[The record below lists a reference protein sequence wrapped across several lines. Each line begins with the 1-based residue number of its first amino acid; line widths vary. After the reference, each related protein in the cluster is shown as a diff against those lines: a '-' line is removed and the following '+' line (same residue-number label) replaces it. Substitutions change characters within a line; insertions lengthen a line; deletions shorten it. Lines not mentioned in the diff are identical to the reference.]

1 MLQFL
6 FFFFIA
12 EHIEHK
18 SQPDSFSIDVDSGD
32 SDVVNEANF
41 VAQIIQT
48 MGNKSDEYPLVI
60 RELKKVYASSEGRP
74 RNIAVKNFSLA
85 VKKGQIFG
93 LLGPNGAGKTTL
105 ISMLT
110 GLYKPDSGNAWIS
123 GYEINE

>member
-1 MLQFL
+1 MIKFFL
-6 FFFFIA
+6 LFLV

-18 SQPDSFSIDVDSGD
+18 SHSDSLSIDVDSGD
-32 SDVVNEANF
+32 SDVINEANF

-48 MGNKSDEYPLVI
+48 MGNNPDEYPLVI
-60 RELKKVYASSEGRP
+60 HELKKIYASSEGRP
-74 RNIAVKNFSLA
+74 KNIAVKNFSLA

-110 GLYKPDSGNAWIS
+110 GLYKPDSGNAWLS